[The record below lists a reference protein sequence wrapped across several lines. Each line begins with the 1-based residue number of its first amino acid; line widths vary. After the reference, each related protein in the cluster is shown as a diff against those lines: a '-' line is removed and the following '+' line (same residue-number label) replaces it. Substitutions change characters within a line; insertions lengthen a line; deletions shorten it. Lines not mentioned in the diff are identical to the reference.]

1 MTKISPR
8 RIGST
13 LLAAVSFTAF
23 VTTSLLAAPAA
34 LAESAPSADSLTNQA
49 GYVRP
54 VTASKFQSGIGT
66 LDFAACPDRRAC
78 LFTGADYTLGKLVL
92 EVTDLPVGEWAGPFH
107 LESPD
112 GPIITWRS
120 AKNTFDNRRLQIA
133 RELADGSKDVLRCLD
148 PNTNRPGP
156 FPDGSRFV
164 RIGVLDSRC

>member
-8 RIGST
+8 RIRST

-78 LFTGADYTLGKLVL
+78 LFTGADYTVGKLVL
-92 EVTDLPVGEWAGPFH
+92 EVTDVPVGEWVAFQPEAG
-107 LESPD
+107 

-156 FPDGSRFV
+156 FPDGSKWV